1 VPVTVAA
8 CQVLVDVERPTT
20 RHVVEAVTEAA
31 DRGARLVVLPELAV
45 AGYCFSS
52 PEEARAAAEDLDGP
66 TMSLL
71 RDLSAARGLVVV
83 AGLPESGDDGHVHNT
98 AVVVD
103 RGRLVGS
110 YRKVHLWGE
119 EPRFFRAGTR
129 PPLVVDTSVGRVGV
143 MVCYDLE
150 FPEWVRLAAQQGA
163 EILAVPVNWPRLR
176 PGRRADA
183 SDVLRARAAAT
194 TYRVNLVVADRC
206 GVERGVDWV
215 GASLVCGPDGT
226 LLAGPHEDPDD
237 VASPVVLVAEVE
249 PALAR
254 DKRLGPHN
262 DALRDRRPELYGE
275 VGA

>member
-1 VPVTVAA
+1 
-8 CQVLVDVERPTT
+8 
-20 RHVVEAVTEAA
+20 
-31 DRGARLVVLPELAV
+31 
-45 AGYCFSS
+45 
-52 PEEARAAAEDLDGP
+52 
-66 TMSLL
+66 
-71 RDLSAARGLVVV
+71 
-83 AGLPESGDDGHVHNT
+83 
-98 AVVVD
+98 
-103 RGRLVGS
+103 
-110 YRKVHLWGE
+110 
-119 EPRFFRAGTR
+119 
-129 PPLVVDTSVGRVGV
+129 